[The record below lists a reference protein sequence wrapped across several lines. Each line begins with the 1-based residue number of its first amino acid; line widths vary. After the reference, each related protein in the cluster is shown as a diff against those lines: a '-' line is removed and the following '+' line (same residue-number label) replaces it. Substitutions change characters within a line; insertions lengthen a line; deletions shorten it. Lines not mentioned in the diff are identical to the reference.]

1 MNSEGFMRRCLQLAA
16 LGAGHVAPNPMVG
29 SVLTHSGSII
39 GEGYHEVYGGPHA
52 EVNAIRE
59 AEERFGPEILRE
71 ATLYVSLEPCAH
83 HGKTPPCADLIVS
96 KGIPRVVVGIRDPFP
111 QVNGKGIERLR
122 ISGVEVTVPV
132 LENECRELN
141 RRFFTVH
148 TLERPYVILKWARSA
163 DGFMGKEGERVR
175 LSGGLADVLV
185 HRWRSEESSILV
197 GARTALV
204 DDPALTTRHWP
215 GPHPLRIVLNPG
227 VVLPAGLKV
236 LDEQAPT
243 LMHTDRDLNGL
254 MHDLQR
260 RSIQSVLVEGG
271 ARVLQSFLAA
281 GLWDEIRVI
290 TARTT
295 YLVNGIPAPAL
306 PQARFHEEMVL
317 GDDVVTTY
325 FPG

>member
-59 AEERFGPEILRE
+59 VEERFGPEILRE

-122 ISGVEVTVPV
+122 IAGVEVTVPV

-163 DGFMGKEGERVR
+163 DGFIGKEGERVR

-185 HRWRSEESSILV
+185 HRWRSEEASILV
-197 GARTALV
+197 GAHTALV

-227 VVLPAGLKV
+227 PSLPAGLKV

-243 LMHTDRDLNGL
+243 LVFADRDPNAL
-254 MHDLQR
+254 MQELHS

-271 ARVLQSFLAA
+271 ARVLKSFLAA

-290 TARTT
+290 TASATN
-295 YLVNGIPAPAL
+295 LGNGIPAPPL
-306 PQARFHEEMVL
+306 PPARLYEELVL
-317 GDDVVTTY
+317 GEDVVTTY
-325 FPG
+325 FRD